1 MKGLLVVLSA
11 PAGCG
16 KDTVLER
23 VLSEE
28 ENLEYSV
35 STTTRKP
42 RVGEVDGVHYNFV
55 DVASFEYMLKSGELL
70 EYTNYVGNYYGTPRG
85 TVEKRLD
92 SGKDVVL
99 KIEIEGAMN
108 VRRLFPETVMI
119 FMKPPSVEVL
129 RERLRKRGTETPD
142 VIEKRV
148 ETAARELLLAD
159 KYDYVVVND
168 ILSDAVRD
176 VRAILRAERLR
187 TFRLNA

>member
-1 MKGLLVVLSA
+1 MKGLLIVLSA

-23 VLSEE
+23 VLAEE
-28 ENLEYSV
+28 SNLEYSV
-35 STTTRKP
+35 STTTREP
-42 RVGEVDGVHYNFV
+42 RVGEVNGVHYNFV
-55 DVASFEYMLKSGELL
+55 DVASFEYMLKSGEML
-70 EYTNYVGNYYGTPRG
+70 EYTKYVGNYYGTPRG
-85 TVEKRLD
+85 VVEKRLAG
-92 SGKDVVL
+92 GKDVVL

-108 VRRLFPETVMI
+108 VRKLFPETVMI

-129 RERLRKRGTETPD
+129 RERLIKRGTETPE

-187 TFRLNA
+187 TFRLCT